1 MEVVEG
7 MGFGLVVLY
16 TKGSLTDVSSTI
28 SRNWLAQ
35 GGAGSAKPQRSKN
48 QEIKK
53 TLKKWSMHIY
63 RRPSLCVKNNL
74 SVGITG
80 WFPQKSDSE
89 MEICM
94 KEVDCGQL

>member
-1 MEVVEG
+1 MESDPEYKTPIMEVVEG

-16 TKGSLTDVSSTI
+16 MKGSLADESSTI

-53 TLKKWSMHIY
+53 TLKI
-63 RRPSLCVKNNL
+63 L
-74 SVGITG
+74 
-80 WFPQKSDSE
+80 Q
-89 MEICM
+89 
-94 KEVDCGQL
+94 